1 MSRSYVHLS
10 YALGVPESK
19 LICHAVAET
28 SFPLHARSL
37 LIILSFVAYTK
48 PHSHTS
54 EAKLLLDSTQ
64 LTLQLPTFFF
74 PVLNMKHEQ
83 FCQTLEKTPTPSQAS
98 TFILPPMLGTYTNM
112 QLLVFRCIT
121 LTLQL
126 LNAVP
131 Q

>member
-1 MSRSYVHLS
+1 MSRSYANLS

-28 SFPLHARSL
+28 SVPLLARSFL
-37 LIILSFVAYTK
+37 LILSFVAYTK
-48 PHSHTS
+48 PHTHTS

-74 PVLNMKHEQ
+74 PVRNMKQEQ

-98 TFILPPMLGTYTNM
+98 AFIPLPMLCAYNQTY
-112 QLLVFRCIT
+112 I
-121 LTLQL
+121 
-126 LNAVP
+126 
-131 Q
+131 